1 MAYKASQPL
10 KITLEAAA
18 DLSAKQ
24 YHFVKVDA
32 DGKAAAC
39 NGATD
44 VPIGVLQNDPTAG
57 QTCEIVVVG
66 VTKISSDAALDEGNL
81 IGTSGDGQADAKTV
95 GSDTTEYVV
104 GQMMT
109 ATGAA
114 GVIGTALVN
123 CANPHR
129 AA

>member
-24 YHFVKVDA
+24 YYFVKVDA
-32 DGKAAAC
+32 DGKAAVCA
-39 NGATD
+39 ALTD
-44 VPIGVLQNDPTAG
+44 VPVGVLQNKPTAG
-57 QTCEIVVVG
+57 QTAEIVVVG
-66 VTKISSDAALDEGNL
+66 VSKVSSDAALDEGNL
-81 IGTSGDGQADAKTV
+81 IGPSGDGQADARTV
-95 GSDTTEYVV
+95 GTDGTHYIA
-104 GQMMT
+104 GQMLT

-114 GVIGTALVN
+114 GVIGTALIN
-123 CANPHR
+123 CASPAR